1 MKKWIYRILLI
12 ACICVF
18 GYSSYNLWNIY
29 SQKHQV
35 EKETKELEKKVIKK
49 ENQAKQK
56 SILQPDW
63 HSLKETNENIIA
75 WIYIPDCD
83 ISFPVVQGK
92 DNKYYLNHTV
102 NGEYNVR
109 GSIFLDASANENL
122 TDDNS
127 IIYGHSVEGGG
138 MFTSLK
144 KYCDEQFFKEHPIF
158 YVLTPNANYTCKV
171 FTFAKTTEDSV
182 FYTTSFQNNRQEI
195 IESMKQM
202 STYSNDLENLD
213 GVLISLSTCDL
224 NYGFESNHRLVLTGL
239 LEKTSDDI
247 VLKD

>member
-12 ACICVF
+12 VCVCVF
-18 GYSSYNLWNIY
+18 GYSAYNLWNIY
-29 SQKHQV
+29 SQNHQV
-35 EKETKELEKKVIKK
+35 EKETKELEQKVIKK
-49 ENQAKQK
+49 ENQNKKQN
-56 SILQPDW
+56 ILQPDW
-63 HSLKETNENIIA
+63 QSLKQTNENIVA
-75 WIYIPDCD
+75 WIYVPDCN

-109 GSIFLDASANENL
+109 GSIFLDASANMNF

-144 KYCDEQFFKEHPIF
+144 NYGDEQFFKEHPIF
-158 YVLTPNANYTCKV
+158 YLLTPDANYICKV

-195 IESMKQM
+195 IESMKQT
-202 STYSNDLENLD
+202 STYSNDLEDRNGAL
-213 GVLISLSTCDL
+213 VSLSTCDL
-224 NYGFESNHRLVLTGL
+224 DYGFESNHRLVLTGI
-239 LEKTSDDI
+239 LEKTRDDI